1 MQKLILSIYALSLQ
15 ISNSGGQR
23 QTNTLITQDGY
34 LSQLYKIKLLYTESK
49 KKKKTNP
56 NHFLKS
62 IQNILTI

>member
-49 KKKKTNP
+49 KKKKKNP

>member
-49 KKKKTNP
+49 KKNKP
-56 NHFLKS
+56 NNFLKS